1 MTEHEITISNP
12 AKEKWI
18 SLDLPLSSFT
28 GLTTRSHIAQ
38 IIFVGAPERQLFID
52 NVFFITGSI
61 TAAPAPTL
69 AASKLSQCSVILT
82 LM

>member
-1 MTEHEITISNP
+1 MVYLVVEMTKHEITISNP

-38 IIFVGAPERQLFID
+38 IIFFVAHQERQLFID
-52 NVFFITGSI
+52 NVFF
-61 TAAPAPTL
+61 
-69 AASKLSQCSVILT
+69 
-82 LM
+82 

>member
-1 MTEHEITISNP
+1 MTKHEITISNP

-38 IIFVGAPERQLFID
+38 IIFFVGTFRND
-52 NVFFITGSI
+52 NC
-61 TAAPAPTL
+61 
-69 AASKLSQCSVILT
+69 LSR
-82 LM
+82 